1 MKKLL
6 RCNGLHK
13 KGFELSLKAIF
24 TMIAGA
30 AILLFFMQF
39 AFDQQTVQETVQTRE
54 ALVDLD
60 DQLDAFTVS
69 QSSAQTIK
77 LPKKAELQFTCQG
90 MQLGDYAR
98 TDEKLI
104 FSESYTTD
112 RLNAWTLRWEFPFPI
127 ANAIYLDVGRR
138 YILVYDQNSMNEVK
152 ELDIPDIFS
161 AQKQDIR
168 NFNADRLKAELGGK
182 KATLAFFTAALP
194 AGTDKISADIIKV
207 NMNTNELDING
218 EQTFYL
224 GKPMLLGAI
233 FGPSAYAC
241 TQEQAIERMH
251 LVSTLHA
258 QRASLLA
265 LKATRACK
273 NNLFAAQQTLTL
285 LSQATLKEQLYALQE
300 KIAQQNKELEKDGCA
315 TIY

>member
-98 TDEKLI
+98 ADEKLI

-138 YILVYDQNSMNEVK
+138 YILVYDQNS
-152 ELDIPDIFS
+152 
-161 AQKQDIR
+161 
-168 NFNADRLKAELGGK
+168 
-182 KATLAFFTAALP
+182 
-194 AGTDKISADIIKV
+194 
-207 NMNTNELDING
+207 ING

-300 KIAQQNKELEKDGCA
+300 KIAQQNKELEK
-315 TIY
+315 